1 MFLLIRK
8 ILKKSKTGK
17 ISGRILPVTEKPK
30 VNLIKLN
37 YYDES
42 TPSSDVSMKEI
53 KPLQGLKRQCTIQEL
68 DKSLAKLRKTLS
80 TTTERVP
87 RHFRHTYNATPPQL
101 FLHDQNSGEHEYF
114 GNASSTVS
122 EEDDECDITVV
133 KPRKSNMIR
142 RISTSKQRFSSPP
155 LKSSE
160 ASIERCYSQNSER
173 FQFRLSQ
180 TLLPSFPI
188 EEDDLSA
195 MESSTPLPVPMQP
208 IVNVFH

>member
-8 ILKKSKTGK
+8 ILKKSKTAR
-17 ISGRILPVTEKPK
+17 ISGRVLPAPEKPK

-37 YYDES
+37 PYDES
-42 TPSSDVSMKEI
+42 TPSSDVSLKEI
-53 KPLQGLKRQCTIQEL
+53 RPPQLKRQCTMQEL

-80 TTTERVP
+80 SNEKVP
-87 RHFRHTYNATPPQL
+87 GHYRYTYTAPPPQL
-101 FLHDQNSGEHEYF
+101 FQPENSLENEYF

-122 EEDDECDITVV
+122 EEDEEYAPVRA
-133 KPRKSNMIR
+133 RKSNMIR
-142 RISTSKQRFSSPP
+142 KISSSKQRFSSPP

-160 ASIERCYSQNSER
+160 ASIERCYSQNGER

-188 EEDDLSA
+188 EEDALSL
-195 MESSTPLPVPMQP
+195 MESSTPLPDPMQP
-208 IVNVFH
+208 ILNVYH